1 LILYTDGVTEAI
13 NEDYDEFGME
23 RLYLTARAARRRNAQ
38 SMVKAISDSIQDHAG
53 GTPQFD
59 DVTLVILKRE

>member
-1 LILYTDGVTEAI
+1 M

-23 RLYLTARAARRRNAQ
+23 RLYLTVTAARKGDAQ
-38 SMVKAISDSIQDHAG
+38 SVVQAISDSISDHAG